1 MKLKLPPALVFAI
14 FGGFMYVLDLLLPV
28 GEFDFFG
35 RLLLLKILVVLAL
48 LVEGISLFQFIKA
61 RTTIDPRAPAKSSR
75 LVTNGVYKISR
86 NPMYLAL
93 LLLLLAFG
101 LWLGNVFNTLLAAG
115 FVSYMNA
122 FQIVPEEKALVK
134 LFGKEYQQYCI
145 QVRRWF

>member
-1 MKLKLPPALVFAI
+1 MKLKLPPALIFVI

-35 RLLLLKILVVLAL
+35 RLWLLRILLVLAITI
-48 LVEGISLFQFIKA
+48 GCISLFQFIRAK
-61 RTTIDPRAPAKSSR
+61 TSIDPLTPSKSSR
-75 LVTNGVYKISR
+75 LVTNGAYSFSR

-122 FQIVPEEKALVK
+122 YQIIPEEEALVK
-134 LFGKEYQQYCI
+134 LYGKDYQQYCI
-145 QVRRWF
+145 KVRRWF

>member
-1 MKLKLPPALVFAI
+1 
-14 FGGFMYVLDLLLPV
+14 MYVLDLLLPV
-28 GEFDFFG
+28 GEFEFFG
-35 RLLLLKILVVLAL
+35 RLWLLRAL
-48 LVEGISLFQFIKA
+48 LVLGISIGVISLFQFIQVK
-61 RTTIDPRAPAKSSR
+61 TTIDPLAPEKSSR

-93 LLLLLAFG
+93 LIVLLAFG

-122 FQIVPEEKALVK
+122 FQIIPEENMLVK